1 MVLGA
6 EQFMGSSDELQECVV
21 RDGAKLFVDGSMDVR

>member
-6 EQFMGSSDELQECVV
+6 ERFMESSEELQECVV
-21 RDGAKLFVDGSMDVR
+21 RGRATLLVDDSLDIR

>member
-6 EQFMGSSDELQECVV
+6 ERFMGSSDELQECMA
-21 RDGAKLFVDGSMDVR
+21 RGKATLLVDGSLDVR